1 MDAVAI
7 DEARIDDADA
17 LTELWIDLAAG
28 QRAYGSHLRAEANRT
43 RIREAILRGTV
54 AGRVLVARG
63 ERVVGFVMVDVES
76 GSYDQDLDR
85 GLVQNI
91 YVVPEFRDRGVG
103 GDLLA
108 AAERLLR
115 DRGVDAVALE
125 VIAGNEDAR
134 RFYREQGYRPHR
146 VELEKPLEN
155 DTHSKGGE

>member
-125 VIAGNEDAR
+125 VMAGNEDAR
-134 RFYREQGYRPHR
+134 RFYRGQGYRPHR